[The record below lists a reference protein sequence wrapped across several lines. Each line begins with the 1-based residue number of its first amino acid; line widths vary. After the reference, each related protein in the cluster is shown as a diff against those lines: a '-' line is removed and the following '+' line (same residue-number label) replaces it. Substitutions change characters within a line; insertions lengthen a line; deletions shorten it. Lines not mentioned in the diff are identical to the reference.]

1 MNQSAIFAIFEA
13 ADTQSASFA
22 ERLIAQGIAS
32 KADARPFAM
41 EWAAKKY
48 RETLKQGQRGAT
60 FARRGTA
67 AEQAVTRVLQVCFP
81 SADKPTKPTKPTKPI
96 KASGKTDK
104 VSKLFEEWQ
113 ALSAAEK
120 RRFSALQ
127 LKAD

>member
-67 AEQAVTRVLQVCFP
+67 AVYSICTAC
-81 SADKPTKPTKPTKPI
+81 AN
-96 KASGKTDK
+96 
-104 VSKLFEEWQ
+104 
-113 ALSAAEK
+113 AAARDSTAANGVEPFVQCLRL
-120 RRFSALQ
+120 RRP
-127 LKAD
+127 

>member
-1 MNQSAIFAIFEA
+1 MNQSAIFAILEA

-81 SADKPTKPTKPTKPI
+81 SADKPAKAP
-96 KASGKTDK
+96 KASGKTDA
-104 VSKLFEEWQ
+104 VSKLFKQWQ
-113 ALSAAEK
+113 ALSAGEK
-120 RRFSALQ
+120 RRFTTLQ

>member
-32 KADARPFAM
+32 KAD
-41 EWAAKKY
+41 AAKKY

-81 SADKPTKPTKPTKPI
+81 SADKPAKPR
-96 KASGKTDK
+96 KASGKTDA
-104 VSKLFEEWQ
+104 VSKLFTQWQ

-120 RRFSALQ
+120 RRFTTLQ